1 MPEPIDT
8 AAPPAALEPVMVKP
22 TLRRRLIAMVYEAFL
37 LLAVEMF
44 AVAMYLLLTG
54 NRHGPVFEHG
64 LKAFLFLVTGAY
76 FIRSWTDGG
85 HTLAMKTWRLRVVAD
100 GHPRVPLRTAAL
112 RYLLAWGWFLPAL
125 LACGALGLTDRRQI
139 GIALAIGVAAWA
151 CTAFLD
157 RDRRFLH
164 DRLAGTRIVGLPAR
178 QKPVKRRKQPQP

>member
-1 MPEPIDT
+1 MPEPT
-8 AAPPAALEPVMVKP
+8 ATASAPAAAAEPAVEPTVK
-22 TLRRRLIAMVYEAFL
+22 RRLIAMVYEAFL
-37 LLAVEMF
+37 LLAVEMS
-44 AVAMYLLLTG
+44 AVAVYLLATG

-100 GHPRVPLRTAAL
+100 GHARMPLRTAAL

-125 LACGALGLTDRRQI
+125 LACGVLGLRDRRDI
-139 GIALAIGVAAWA
+139 GIALAAGIAAWA

-164 DRLAGTRIVGLPAR
+164 DRLAGTRIVGLPKRQRPAR
-178 QKPVKRRKQPQP
+178 PGKARP